1 MSDDEWLMRIEGGLN
16 AHFKEPNGPSRP
28 GVDWAVGLKRGDE
41 VHTVMVRALLAD
53 DATPA
58 TRANQD
64 YQARTAMQYLN
75 DQLHSGWHPTQP
87 REHVIYISNPIGGS
101 PADAGGGGDA
111 GAAPAPAQ
119 KPWWKLW

>member
-1 MSDDEWLMRIEGGLN
+1 MSDNEWLMRIEGGLN
-16 AHFKEPNGPSRP
+16 AHFKEANGPSRP

-53 DATPA
+53 NATPA

-75 DQLHSGWHPTQP
+75 DQLNSGWHPTQP
-87 REHVIYISNPIGGS
+87 KEHVIYISNPIGS
-101 PADAGGGGDA
+101 NAAGGDA
-111 GAAPAPAQ
+111 PDGAANAAAPTK

>member
-1 MSDDEWLMRIEGGLN
+1 MSDNEWLMRIEGGLN
-16 AHFKEPNGPSRP
+16 AHFKQANGPSRP

-53 DATPA
+53 DATAA

-75 DQLHSGWHPTQP
+75 DQLHSGWHPTQHK
-87 REHVIYISNPIGGS
+87 EHVIYISNPTG
-101 PADAGGGGDA
+101 DGGGDSGPDMA
-111 GAAPAPAQ
+111 AAPAK